1 MKLSIKDFFS
11 KCDQIHKK
19 LRIWSHLLKKSLI
32 ENFILCAMKLASAAL
47 LQSLFVMVIFQDI
60 FQEYD
65 KIRFQYN
72 KDPRGVASQAYK

>member
-1 MKLSIKDFFS
+1 
-11 KCDQIHKK
+11 
-19 LRIWSHLLKKSLI
+19 
-32 ENFILCAMKLASAAL
+32 MKLASAAL

-72 KDPRGVASQAYK
+72 KDPRGVASQAHK